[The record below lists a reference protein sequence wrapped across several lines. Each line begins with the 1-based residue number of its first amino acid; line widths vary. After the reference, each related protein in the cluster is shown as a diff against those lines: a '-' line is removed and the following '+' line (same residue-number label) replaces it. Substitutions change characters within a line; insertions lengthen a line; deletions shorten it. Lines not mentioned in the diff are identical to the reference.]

1 MPHLQFDV
9 NKELNN
15 EQRKVF
21 VEYVKRVFSDIMR
34 TGVNHVAI
42 SLREFPKFSMTLG
55 RAELGDF
62 VCFMNLDI
70 RTGRTNKQKRE
81 LAIKY
86 MEGVKEI
93 LGIKLNN
100 QYVTYTSHPG
110 NDFNLYEK
118 SLKEWT
124 DNDLSLIHISEP
136 TRPY

>member
-1 MPHLQFDV
+1 MPHLQFEV

-21 VEYVKRVFSDIMR
+21 VEYVKRIFSEIMR
-34 TGVNHVAI
+34 TGVNHIAV
-42 SLREFPKFSMTLG
+42 SLRELPKFSMTLG

-62 VCFMNLDI
+62 VCFMNLDV
-70 RTGRTNKQKRE
+70 RNGRTNKQKRE

-93 LGIKLNN
+93 LGINLNN
-100 QYVTYTSHPG
+100 QYVTYTNHPG

-124 DNDLSLIHISEP
+124 DSDNPIGKIDI
-136 TRPY
+136 

>member
-21 VEYVKRVFSDIMR
+21 LEYVKRVFSEIMR
-34 TGVNHVAI
+34 TGVNHIAV
-42 SLREFPKFSMTLG
+42 SLREFPKFSLTLG

-62 VCFMNLDI
+62 VCFMNLDL
-70 RTGRTNKQKRE
+70 RNGRTNRQKRE

-110 NDFNLYEK
+110 NDFNLYER
-118 SLKEWT
+118 SLKDWT
-124 DNDLSLIHISEP
+124 DNDNPLGKKDI
-136 TRPY
+136 

>member
-9 NKELNN
+9 NKKLNN

-21 VEYVKRVFSDIMR
+21 VEYVKRVFSEIMR
-34 TGVNHVAI
+34 TGVNHIAV
-42 SLREFPKFSMTLG
+42 SLREFPKYSLTIG
-55 RAELGDF
+55 RADLGDF

-86 MEGVKEI
+86 MEGVKAI

-118 SLKEWT
+118 SLKELT
-124 DNDLSLIHISEP
+124 DNDNPLSIKDI
-136 TRPY
+136 

>member
-21 VEYVKRVFSDIMR
+21 VEYVKRVFSEIMR
-34 TGVNHVAI
+34 TGVNHIAV
-42 SLREFPKFSMTLG
+42 SLREFPKFSLTLG
-55 RAELGDF
+55 RAKLGDF

-86 MEGVKEI
+86 MQGVKEI

-110 NDFNLYEK
+110 NDFNLYER
-118 SLKEWT
+118 SLMDWT
-124 DNDLSLIHISEP
+124 DNDNPLGKKDI
-136 TRPY
+136 

>member
-1 MPHLQFDV
+1 MPHLQFDL

-21 VEYVKRVFSDIMR
+21 VEYVKSVFSEIMR
-34 TGVNHVAI
+34 TGVNHVAV
-42 SLREFPKFSMTLG
+42 SLREFPKYSLTLG

-62 VCFMNLDI
+62 VCFMNLDV
-70 RTGRTNKQKRE
+70 RNGRTNKQKRE

-124 DNDLSLIHISEP
+124 DSDNPSEKIDI
-136 TRPY
+136 

>member
-9 NKELNN
+9 NKKLNN

-21 VEYVKRVFSDIMR
+21 VEYVKSEFSEIMR
-34 TGVNHVAI
+34 TGVNHIAV
-42 SLREFPKFSMTLG
+42 SLREFPKFSLTLG
-55 RAELGDF
+55 RAKLGDF
-62 VCFMNLDI
+62 VCFMNLDV
-70 RTGRTNKQKRE
+70 RNGRTNKQKRD

-93 LGIKLNN
+93 LGIELNN

-124 DNDLSLIHISEP
+124 DSDNPLGKIDI
-136 TRPY
+136 

>member
-21 VEYVKRVFSDIMR
+21 VEYVKRVFSEIMR
-34 TGVNHVAI
+34 TGVNHVAV

-86 MEGVKEI
+86 MEGVEEI

-124 DNDLSLIHISEP
+124 DNDNPLSIKDI
-136 TRPY
+136 

>member
-21 VEYVKRVFSDIMR
+21 VEYVKSVFSEIMK
-34 TGVNHVAI
+34 TGVNHIAV
-42 SLREFPKFSMTLG
+42 SLREFPKYSLTLG

-62 VCFMNLDI
+62 VCFMNLDV
-70 RTGRTNKQKRE
+70 RNGRTNKQKRQ
-81 LAIKY
+81 LALKY
-86 MEGVKEI
+86 MEGVKNI

-118 SLKEWT
+118 SLEEWT
-124 DNDLSLIHISEP
+124 DSDNPLGKIDK
-136 TRPY
+136 

>member
-21 VEYVKRVFSDIMR
+21 VEYVKSVFSETMR
-34 TGVNHVAI
+34 TGVNHIAV

-124 DNDLSLIHISEP
+124 DNDNPLAIKDI
-136 TRPY
+136 

>member
-1 MPHLQFDV
+1 MPHLQFDL

-21 VEYVKRVFSDIMR
+21 VEYVKNVFSEIMR
-34 TGVNHVAI
+34 TGVNHIAV
-42 SLREFPKFSMTLG
+42 SLREFPKFSLTLG
-55 RAELGDF
+55 RAKLGDF
-62 VCFMNLDI
+62 VCFMNLDV
-70 RTGRTNKQKRE
+70 RNGRTNKQKRE
-81 LAIKY
+81 LAKKY

-124 DNDLSLIHISEP
+124 DNDNPLAIKDI
-136 TRPY
+136 

>member
-1 MPHLQFDV
+1 MPHLQFDL

-21 VEYVKRVFSDIMR
+21 VEYVKNVFSEIMR
-34 TGVNHVAI
+34 TAVNHIAV
-42 SLREFPKFSMTLG
+42 SLREFPKYSLTLG
-55 RAELGDF
+55 RSDLGDF
-62 VCFMNLDI
+62 VCFMNLDV
-70 RTGRTNKQKRE
+70 RNGRTNKQKRE

-86 MEGVKEI
+86 MQGVKEI

-124 DNDLSLIHISEP
+124 DSDNPLDKIDI
-136 TRPY
+136 

>member
-21 VEYVKRVFSDIMR
+21 VEYVKRVFSEIMR
-34 TGVNHVAI
+34 TGVNHIAV

-124 DNDLSLIHISEP
+124 DNDNPLAIKDI
-136 TRPY
+136 

>member
-9 NKELNN
+9 NKKLNN

-21 VEYVKRVFSDIMR
+21 VEYVKSVFSETMR
-34 TGVNHVAI
+34 TGVNHIAV
-42 SLREFPKFSMTLG
+42 SLREFPKFSLTLG

-70 RTGRTNKQKRE
+70 RNGRTNEQKRE
-81 LAIKY
+81 LAKKY
-86 MEGVKEI
+86 MEGVEEI

-124 DNDLSLIHISEP
+124 DSDNPLK
-136 TRPY
+136 R

>member
-34 TGVNHVAI
+34 TGINHVAV
-42 SLREFPKFSMTLG
+42 SLREFPRFSLTLG

-124 DNDLSLIHISEP
+124 DNDNPLAIKDI
-136 TRPY
+136 

>member
-21 VEYVKRVFSDIMR
+21 VEYVKRVFSEIMR
-34 TGVNHVAI
+34 TGVNHIAV
-42 SLREFPKFSMTLG
+42 SLREFPKFSLTLG
-55 RAELGDF
+55 RAKLGDF

-86 MEGVKEI
+86 MEGVREI

-124 DNDLSLIHISEP
+124 DNDNPLSIKDI
-136 TRPY
+136 

>member
-15 EQRKVF
+15 EQRKAF
-21 VEYVKRVFSDIMR
+21 VEYVKSVFSDIMR
-34 TGVNHVAI
+34 TGVNHVAV
-42 SLREFPKFSMTLG
+42 SLREFPKYSLTLG
-55 RAELGDF
+55 RSDLGDF
-62 VCFMNLDI
+62 VCFMNLDV
-70 RTGRTNKQKRE
+70 RNGRTNKQKRE

-93 LGIKLNN
+93 LGINLNN
-100 QYVTYTSHPG
+100 QYVTYTNHPG

-124 DNDLSLIHISEP
+124 ESDNPIGKIDI
-136 TRPY
+136 

>member
-21 VEYVKRVFSDIMR
+21 VEYVKSVFSETMR
-34 TGVNHVAI
+34 TGVNHIAV

-124 DNDLSLIHISEP
+124 DNDNPLSIKDI
-136 TRPY
+136 

>member
-21 VEYVKRVFSDIMR
+21 VEYVKRVFSEIMR
-34 TGVNHVAI
+34 TGVNHIAV
-42 SLREFPKFSMTLG
+42 SLREFPKFSLTLG
-55 RAELGDF
+55 RAKLGDF

-124 DNDLSLIHISEP
+124 DNDNPLAIKDI
-136 TRPY
+136 

>member
-15 EQRKVF
+15 KQRKVF
-21 VEYVKRVFSDIMR
+21 VEYVKSVFSEIMR
-34 TGVNHVAI
+34 TGVNHIAV
-42 SLREFPKFSMTLG
+42 SLREFPKFSLTLG
-55 RAELGDF
+55 RAKLGDF

-124 DNDLSLIHISEP
+124 DNDNPLAIKDI
-136 TRPY
+136 

>member
-21 VEYVKRVFSDIMR
+21 VEYVKNVFSEIMR
-34 TGVNHVAI
+34 TGVNHIAV
-42 SLREFPKFSMTLG
+42 SLREFPKYSLTLG

-62 VCFMNLDI
+62 VCFMNLDV
-70 RTGRTNKQKRE
+70 RNGRTNKQKRE

-124 DNDLSLIHISEP
+124 DNDNPLSIKDI
-136 TRPY
+136 

>member
-21 VEYVKRVFSDIMR
+21 VEYVKSVFSDIMR
-34 TGVNHVAI
+34 TGVNHVAV

-81 LAIKY
+81 LTIKY

-124 DNDLSLIHISEP
+124 DNDNPLAIKDI
-136 TRPY
+136 

>member
-1 MPHLQFDV
+1 MPHLQFDI

-21 VEYVKRVFSDIMR
+21 VEYVKKVFSEIMR
-34 TGVNHVAI
+34 TGVNHIAV

-62 VCFMNLDI
+62 VCFMNLDL
-70 RTGRTNKQKRE
+70 RNGRTNRQKRE

-110 NDFNLYEK
+110 NDFNLYER
-118 SLKEWT
+118 SLKDWT
-124 DNDLSLIHISEP
+124 DNDNPLGKTDI
-136 TRPY
+136 

>member
-81 LAIKY
+81 LTVKY

-124 DNDLSLIHISEP
+124 DNDNPLAIKDI
-136 TRPY
+136 

>member
-15 EQRKVF
+15 EQRKAF
-21 VEYVKRVFSDIMR
+21 VEYVKSVFSDIMR
-34 TGVNHVAI
+34 TGVNHVAV

-55 RAELGDF
+55 RVELGDF

-124 DNDLSLIHISEP
+124 DNDNPLAIKDI
-136 TRPY
+136 

>member
-21 VEYVKRVFSDIMR
+21 VEYVKRVFSEIMR
-34 TGVNHVAI
+34 TGVNHIAV

-62 VCFMNLDI
+62 VCFMNLDV
-70 RTGRTNKQKRE
+70 RNGRTNKQKRE

-93 LGIKLNN
+93 LGINLNN
-100 QYVTYTSHPG
+100 QYVTYTNHPG

-124 DNDLSLIHISEP
+124 ESDNPIGKIDI
-136 TRPY
+136 

>member
-15 EQRKVF
+15 DQRKVF
-21 VEYVKRVFSDIMR
+21 VEYVKSVFSEIMR
-34 TGVNHVAI
+34 TGTNHIAV
-42 SLREFPKFSMTLG
+42 SLREFPKFSLTLG
-55 RAELGDF
+55 RAKLGDF

-124 DNDLSLIHISEP
+124 DNDNPLSIKDI
-136 TRPY
+136 